1 MRLLQN
7 IKDAVLRPPEF
18 ILHDS
23 MHRMQLL
30 AAAVMWGSPLQAFFF
45 GLVLQ
50 RTEDS
55 FVPRAA
61 SMLLSVPL
69 LFPFFH
75 RALSRKGLNYY
86 WLLFCFVSLP
96 FTCAYL
102 YRLNDFS
109 DAYMGVC
116 VAMVY
121 ILFQLTDWRLAL
133 VGLLTFSWCGHLA
146 AGILE
151 GSRHE
156 FLISWPLQDH
166 LMIFALSVVTAF
178 GLAMSATNMRR
189 ERMHASLVTMGV
201 LAHEMRTPL
210 AGASL
215 LAEYLR
221 EPDLPDEN
229 RLAALDRLDNV
240 VRSMHAIIDTQMSNA
255 RLMDLPREREVVDI
269 GRLVQQAVEDLPL
282 RAGPAREIIPCEW
295 TPGLTASVHPTMLRQ
310 VIHNLLTNA
319 VKSIQAK
326 GVRLRQA
333 DVSVRVLAHGERELK
348 IVVQDRGV
356 GIAAEMLDKIFE
368 PFQTSE
374 RMPAHG
380 LGLAMCRATVLSFG
394 GRLWC
399 TSEPGQGSIFHI
411 VIPQTSKPAS

>member
-7 IKDAVLRPPEF
+7 IWDALQRPPEF

-23 MHRMQLL
+23 TLRLQML
-30 AAAVMWGSPLQAFFF
+30 AAAVMWGSPLQAFIF
-45 GLVLQ
+45 GMILQ
-50 RTEDS
+50 RPSDS

-61 SMLLSVPL
+61 SMLLSLPL
-69 LFPFFH
+69 LFSLFH
-75 RALSRKGLNYY
+75 KAFSRSALNYY

-96 FTCAYL
+96 FTCVYL
-102 YRLNDFS
+102 YRVSSFS

-116 VAMVY
+116 VAMIY

-133 VGLLTFSWCGHLA
+133 IGLLTFSYLGYAA
-146 AGILE
+146 AGIFDAPPEEL
-151 GSRHE
+151 RAA
-156 FLISWPLQDH
+156 WPLQDH
-166 LMIFALSVVTAF
+166 LLIFAIAVVTAF
-178 GLAMSATNMRR
+178 GLAISATSLRR
-189 ERMHASLVTMGV
+189 ERMRASLVTMGV

-215 LAEYLR
+215 VAEYLR
-221 EPDLPDEN
+221 DPDLPNES

-255 RLMDLPREREVVDI
+255 RLMDLPREREIVDI
-269 GRLVQQAVEDLPL
+269 GRLVLQAVEEFPL
-282 RAGPAREIIPCEW
+282 RAGPARELIPCDCP
-295 TPGLTASVHPTMLRQ
+295 PGLMASVHPAMLRQ

-326 GVRLRQA
+326 GLKLRRA
-333 DVSVRVLAHGERELK
+333 DVSVSVLAVGERDLK